1 MDCAA
6 SFGIGTDAVAV
17 LAAAAA
23 AAAAA
28 VSFLQLMD

>member
-6 SFGIGTDAVAV
+6 SFGMGTDAVAV

-23 AAAAA
+23 AAA
-28 VSFLQLMD
+28 VSFFQLMD

>member
-6 SFGIGTDAVAV
+6 SFGMGTDAVAV

-23 AAAAA
+23 A
-28 VSFLQLMD
+28 VSFFQLMD